1 MKISFFLFVL
11 LLLASC
17 EDIFDVK
24 LVEGPCTIELSDGRT
39 ITTVEDIEIMQSTG
53 TITYRD
59 EDGKIWSLT
68 ADKYESYT
76 CSN

>member
-1 MKISFFLFVL
+1 MRNSFSL
-11 LLLASC
+11 LLLLLFTSC

-24 LVEGPCTIELSDGRT
+24 KVEGPCTIELSDGRT
-39 ITTVEDIEIMQSTG
+39 ITTDEVIEIMQSTG

-59 EDGKIWSLT
+59 QDGKIWSLT

-76 CSN
+76 CGN